1 MKSMLALT
9 GLAAMASA
17 TNDSGIKKVI
27 ELLSGMEG
35 KINSELTNEEKL
47 MDEYTKYCDDTAA
60 QKGFSIETAVKEIE
74 GSSADIESAAAKITE
89 SQSVVSE
96 SATDISEKEKDLS
109 GATKV
114 RGEEHGEFLGAEKEL
129 MNTVDMLGRAAS
141 VLKRELS
148 FVQTKSQLKGKMGGL
163 LDALAAITDAAFM
176 PAGNKKALNAFLEQL
191 DDDSSDDLAFV
202 QQPQAKMVAYES
214 KSGGIVETIL
224 NMQDKAEEQLS
235 KLRKDEM
242 VSKHEFEMLAQ
253 SLSDATANLKEQLAS
268 AKKANAAAAADKAE
282 GEESKANAGKEKAAD
297 EAFLKKLQSGCQSKA
312 KSWEARQVQ
321 AKEELAALAKAKEV
335 LASGVKVMFAQVAS
349 TTKRVHAADLENS
362 DAREKVVATL
372 KKLSRSMNS
381 FALVQLANHAK
392 NDPFGKI
399 KGLIE
404 DMIAKL
410 EKQAQEEATKKAYCD
425 KEMSETKAKKDD
437 LMSQVDSLSAKS
449 DSKAARSAKL
459 KSEAAELTK
468 ELNEMATAQAEM
480 DKLRRDEKAQ
490 FSTEKSDLDSSIAAV
505 QTALK
510 VLSEYYGSSAFL
522 QQPADGPAFS
532 GTGETGAAAGGV
544 IGMLEVAESDFTKSL
559 AEAEATEAESAATY
573 ESTTQENKLA
583 KATKDQDV
591 KYKTKEANTLDKE
604 VAELSSDEASVS
616 KELDAVLAYDAK
628 IKEQCI
634 AKPEP
639 YEERAKKR
647 AAEIEGLKEA
657 LDVLETEAAGAS
669 LIQKKAFLSKI
680 RAH

>member
-1 MKSMLALT
+1 MKVALLALS
-9 GLAAMASA
+9 GLAAVAA
-17 TNDSGIKKVI
+17 TKDSGIKKVI

-35 KINSELTNEEKL
+35 KINSELSNEEKL
-47 MDEYTKYCDDTAA
+47 MDEYTKYCDDTAMKK
-60 QKGFSIETAVKEIE
+60 QFSIETASKEIE
-74 GSSADIESAAAKITE
+74 GNSADIESAGAKMVE

-96 SATDISEKEKDLS
+96 SATEISDKEKELA

-114 RGEEHGEFLGAEKEL
+114 RGEEHDEFLAAEKEL
-129 MNTVDMLGRAAS
+129 MGTVDMLGRAAS

-176 PAGNKKALNAFLEQL
+176 PSKSKKALNAFLEKL
-191 DDDSSDDLAFV
+191 DDDTTDDLAFV

-268 AKKANAAAAADKAE
+268 AKKAASSAAADKAE
-282 GEESKANAGKEKAAD
+282 AEESKANAEKEKATD
-297 EAFLKKLQSGCQSKA
+297 EAFLKKLQTGCQAKA

-335 LASGVKVMFAQVAS
+335 LSSGVKVMFAQVSS
-349 TTKRVHAADLENS
+349 TTRRVKVTDIDTQE
-362 DAREKVVATL
+362 DARTKVVTVL
-372 KKLSRSMNS
+372 KKLSRKMNS

-399 KGLIE
+399 KSLIE

-410 EKQAQEEATKKAYCD
+410 EKQAQEEATHKAYCD
-425 KEMSETKAKKDD
+425 KEMSETKAKKED
-437 LMSQVDSLSAKS
+437 LMSQVDDLSSKM

-459 KSEAAELTK
+459 KAEAAELTK
-468 ELNEMATAQAEM
+468 ELTDMATAQAEM
-480 DKLRRDEKAQ
+480 DKIRRAEHEQYTTD
-490 FSTEKSDLDSSIAAV
+490 KSDLESSIAAV

-522 QQPADGPAFS
+522 QQPAEGPAFA

-559 AEAEATEAESAATY
+559 AEAEATETEAAATY

-583 KATKDQDV
+583 KATKEQDV

-604 VAELSSDEASVS
+604 VAELSSDEASVQ
-616 KELDAVLAYDAK
+616 KELDAVLEYDAK

-657 LDVLETEAAGAS
+657 LDILETESAGAF
-669 LIQKKAFLSKI
+669 IQKKAFLAKV